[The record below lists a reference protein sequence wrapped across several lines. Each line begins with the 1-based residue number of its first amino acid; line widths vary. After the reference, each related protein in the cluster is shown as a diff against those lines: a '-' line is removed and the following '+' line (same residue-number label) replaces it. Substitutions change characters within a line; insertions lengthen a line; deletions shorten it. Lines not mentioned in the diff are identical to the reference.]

1 MEERVSGSRSIAER
15 LQRAALAAFVGR
27 QRECDVFRSALVS
40 PEPPFHL
47 LRVLGP
53 GGIGK
58 STLLRR
64 FAAIADEVGVPA
76 RLIDGRH
83 IEASPDHFLA
93 ATHPALG
100 SDLRGASCHGPF
112 VLIVDAF
119 ELLAPLAGWF
129 MHEFLP
135 ALPSG
140 ALVVLAARS
149 GASAPVPHGW
159 ETFARTFRLR
169 NLAPNES
176 DEFLEQRGVLR
187 DARDAVLKLSHGH
200 PLAMAIAADLLV
212 QTGSLGR
219 IEQLEVIAA
228 LLDRLI
234 EQAPS
239 ADHRLAVEIASHAR
253 VTSEALLSDAIEP
266 AVAGEVFVWLRG
278 LSFMEIGEEGLMP
291 HDLARDIVH
300 NDLAWRS
307 LPRLRD
313 VHSRTR
319 QHYLRRYR
327 EGASNEKLIV
337 LRDLVYL
344 HRLNPIMQAF
354 FEFRAIGHVYAEP
367 ATLDDHAGI
376 LELVSR
382 YEGQASAAVAKHWLG
397 RQPRSFLAMR
407 SAQDRLAGVLCQ
419 LDLTSVDD
427 FDARVDPV
435 LREAQ
440 KIMHRSLPRPGEAA
454 VLGRFMICA
463 ASYQGGSPATTAMQ
477 IQSYLTWM
485 TTARLGWSFLTIDR
499 ERDWTDLMRYIDFES
514 VGDDIVEIPPRRFGL
529 FAHDWRKVDPI
540 AWLDMMEHRE
550 LETEMRPEDLRSP
563 QTEAV
568 VLSEAHFKEAV
579 RDALRH
585 ILNDRALGDNL
596 LLRSRLLMTGSTP
609 ATPAAL
615 RDALRAAAETL
626 KRRPRDEK
634 FYEALDLTFL
644 RPAATQEAAAER
656 LGLPFG
662 TYRYRLGTAIDR
674 VTDILWEQELSAQ
687 G

>member
-1 MEERVSGSRSIAER
+1 MDESAGSRSIAER
-15 LQRAALAAFVGR
+15 LQRVTLATFVGR
-27 QRECDVFRSALVS
+27 TSECDLFRSALAS

-47 LRVLGP
+47 LRILGP

-58 STLLRR
+58 STLLRK
-64 FAAIADEVGVPA
+64 FATLANEAGVPTG
-76 RLIDGRH
+76 LIDGRH
-83 IEASPDHFLA
+83 IDPSPDSFLA
-93 ATHPALG
+93 AATSLLG
-100 SDLRGASCHGPF
+100 HDPRGPGPIGPY
-112 VLIVDAF
+112 VLMIDAF
-119 ELLAPLAGWF
+119 EVLAPLAGWF

-140 ALVVLAARS
+140 ALVALTARS

-159 ETFARTFRLR
+159 ETFVHTIKLR
-169 NLAPNES
+169 NLAPEES
-176 DEFLEQRGVLR
+176 DDFLERRGVVR
-187 DARDAVLKLSHGH
+187 GAREAILKLSHGH
-200 PLAMAIAADLLV
+200 PLAMAIAADV
-212 QTGSLGR
+212 MNQSGSLGR
-219 IEQLEVIAA
+219 IEQLEVIGA
-228 LLDRLI
+228 LLNRIIDH
-234 EQAPS
+234 APS
-239 ADHRLAVEIASHAR
+239 AEHRLAIEIASHAR

-266 AVAGEVFVWLRG
+266 AVAHDIFAWLRG
-278 LSFMEIGEEGLMP
+278 LSFMEIGDEGLMP
-291 HDLARDIVH
+291 HDLARDITH

-313 VHSRTR
+313 VHTRTR
-319 QHYLRRYR
+319 KHYLRLYR
-327 EGASNEKLIV
+327 EGTTGEKLRV

-344 HRLNPIMQAF
+344 HRLNPIMRAF
-354 FEFRAIGHVYAEP
+354 FEFRAIGHVYAET
-367 ATLDDHAGI
+367 ATPGDHKGI

-382 YEGQASAAVAKHWLG
+382 FEGQASAAIAKHWLE

-407 SAQDRLAGVLCQ
+407 SAQERLAGVLCQ

-440 KIMHRSLPRPGEAA
+440 NIMRRSLPRSGEAA

-485 TTARLGWSFLTIDR
+485 TTPRLGWSFLTIDR
-499 ERDWTDLMRYIDFES
+499 ERDWTDLMRYIDFTA
-514 VGDDIVEIPPRRFGL
+514 VGDEIADIPPRRFGL

-550 LETEMRPEDLRSP
+550 LETEMSPENLRSP
-563 QTEAV
+563 EIEAV
-568 VLSEAHFKEAV
+568 VLSEDQFKEAV

-585 ILNDRALGDNL
+585 MLDDRALGDNL
-596 LLRSRLLMTGSTP
+596 LLRSRLLMKGATP
-609 ATPAAL
+609 AKPAAL

-626 KRRPRDEK
+626 KGRPRDEK

-644 RPAATQEAAAER
+644 RAAPTQEAAAER

-674 VTDILWEQELSAQ
+674 VTDLLWEQELNSQ